1 MLLGTNLSQRLIY
14 STKELWNFHGKKK
27 ESNFRIRSPFCF
39 SKTSNRRGLIVVP
52 SIYWET
58 SEKIWGPGQGNI
70 FFEIYQSAMES
81 EHLEEIF
88 FYKVESSSGN
98 WHLSLIKIIKEYDIG
113 FVLID
118 VEQNPTGKGNWDLDI
133 KIDYIRKFW
142 AGPVILFSIDMAFAS
157 HLNRAA
163 KIVKNDSKSILIAID
178 RSIKKF
184 FFARGLGPLLVPISQ
199 KTFDYI
205 DSQFKEPIE
214 KKYEITFIGT
224 VYPQREKVLKMITD
238 LGIPLTINPHHD
250 KVNRPTYIDY
260 IKTIMESSYTLN
272 LSKAGRDPVSQVKSR
287 ILEATA
293 FGTPVLTD
301 SRNNVLGNLPLE
313 KGIHRFN
320 SLSELEKIIEKKDTI
335 NEDSWAYIVRQIK
348 KEARIHATK
357 NFWATIASK
366 LFDSK

>member
-88 FYKVESSSGN
+88 FYKVESSNGN
-98 WHLSLIKIIKEYDIG
+98 WHLSLIKMIKELDIG
-113 FVLID
+113 FILID

-133 KIDYIRKFW
+133 KIDFIRKFW
-142 AGPVILFSIDMAFAS
+142 AGPIILFSIDMAFAS

-163 KIVKNDSKSILIAID
+163 KIVQNDSKSIVIAID
-178 RSIKKF
+178 RSIRRF
-184 FFARGLGPLLVPISQ
+184 FFTRGLGPLLVPISQ
-199 KTFDYI
+199 RTFDYI

-250 KVNRPTYIDY
+250 KVNRSSYIDY
-260 IKTIMESSYTLN
+260 IKTLMESFYTLN
-272 LSKAGRDPVSQVKSR
+272 LSKAGREPLSQIKSR

-293 FGTPVLTD
+293 FGIPVLTD
-301 SRNNVLGNLPLE
+301 SKNNILGNLPLE
-313 KGIHRFN
+313 KGIRRFK
-320 SLSELEKIIEKKDTI
+320 SLGDLEKIIENKGTI
-335 NEDSWAYIVRQIK
+335 NEYSCANIVRHIK
-348 KEARIHATK
+348 SEARLHATR
-357 NFWATIASK
+357 NFWTTIAIK
-366 LFDSK
+366 LFNSK